1 MKTDSFKN
9 FSYVA
14 IGRTVAAGLQG
25 VFYLMFAILLS
36 PDVYGQMS
44 YFIAIAGTFSI
55 VSRFGLPFSATV
67 TLAKKN
73 HVMANQ
79 LNVLLLITTGAASI
93 VLLFINIYAAL
104 LCLCWSFFVMTQH
117 NLLGTH
123 EYKKFAWNVILKGIL
138 IIIIP
143 VSLYFVF
150 DLSGIILGMVIGNLL
165 VSLNWLKS
173 LQRQVFSFKDVKRSY
188 KTLIHNF
195 GLDSSLNL
203 TRVVDK
209 ILTVPLVGFAMTG
222 IYQFNLQ
229 ILFVME
235 ILPNAIHAFMLSE
248 ASRANN
254 SKKVIYLALIGSGLL
269 SLVVIITAPFVIEQ
283 FFPKF
288 QEGVLGLQIM
298 AISLIPLTIS
308 GIFSARLQVME
319 STKIGYSAIVRIGS
333 LLSLIVFLAEPY
345 GLIGLG
351 FAVLISILLNTGFIT
366 LLYYK
371 LEKKTGIGLVGEKGC

>member
-1 MKTDSFKN
+1 
-9 FSYVA
+9 
-14 IGRTVAAGLQG
+14 
-25 VFYLMFAILLS
+25 
-36 PDVYGQMS
+36 
-44 YFIAIAGTFSI
+44 
-55 VSRFGLPFSATV
+55 LPFSATV

-73 HVMANQ
+73 QVMANQ

-104 LCLCWSFFVMTQH
+104 LCLALSFFVMTQH
-117 NLLGTH
+117 NLLGIK
-123 EYKKFAWNVILKGIL
+123 EYKKFGWNVILKGIL

-150 DLSGIILGMVIGNLL
+150 DLSGIILGMAIGNLL

-173 LQRQVFSFKDVKRSY
+173 LQRQVFSFKDIKRNY
-188 KTLIHNF
+188 KIIIHNF

-203 TRVVDK
+203 PRVVDK
-209 ILTVPLVGFAMTG
+209 IVIVPLVGFAMTG

-235 ILPNAIHAFMLSE
+235 ILPNAIHAFLLSE
-248 ASRANN
+248 MSQENKN
-254 SKKVIYLALIGSGLL
+254 KKPIYFAIISAGLL
-269 SLVVIITAPFVIEQ
+269 SLLVIILAPFVIEL
-283 FFPKF
+283 FFSKF

-298 AISLIPLTIS
+298 AISLVPLTIS
-308 GIFSARLQVME
+308 AIFSARLQAME

-345 GLIGLG
+345 GFLGLG
-351 FAVLISILLNTGFIT
+351 LAVLISILLNTVFIT
-366 LLYYK
+366 ILYYK
-371 LEKKTGIGLVGEKGC
+371 LEKRTGIGLVGDNGY

>member
-1 MKTDSFKN
+1 MRNNNSFKN

-14 IGRTVAAGLQG
+14 IGRTVTAGLQG
-25 VFYLMFAILLS
+25 IFYLIFAILLS

-44 YFIAIAGTFSI
+44 YLIAIAGTFSI

-73 HVMANQ
+73 QKLANQ

-93 VLLFINIYAAL
+93 VLLFINIFAAI
-104 LCLCWSFFVMTQH
+104 LCLGLSFFVMTQH

-123 EYKKFAWNVILKGIL
+123 EYKKFGWNVIIKSIL

-150 DLSGIILGMVIGNLL
+150 DLPGIILGMALGNIF

-173 LQRQVFSFKDVKRSY
+173 LKKQVFSFKDVKKSY

-195 GLDSSLNL
+195 GLDSSLKL
-203 TRVVDK
+203 SRTVDK
-209 ILTVPLVGFAMTG
+209 IVTVPLVGFAMTG

-229 ILFVME
+229 ILFLME
-235 ILPNAIHAFMLSE
+235 ILPNAIHAFLLSE
-248 ASRANN
+248 TSQVNKN
-254 SKKVIYLALIGSGLL
+254 KKTNYLAIISAGLL
-269 SLVVIITAPFVIEQ
+269 SLLVIILAPFVIEL
-283 FFPKF
+283 FFSKY

-308 GIFSARLQVME
+308 AIFSARLQAME

-333 LLSLIVFLAEPY
+333 LLILIVFLAKPY
-345 GLIGLG
+345 GFLGLG
-351 FAVLISILLNTGFIT
+351 LAVLISILLNTGFIT

-371 LEKKTGIGLVGEKGC
+371 LEKRN

>member
-1 MKTDSFKN
+1 MKIDSFKN

-14 IGRTVAAGLQG
+14 IGRSVGAGLQG
-25 VFYLMFAILLS
+25 IFYLLFAILLS

-44 YFIAIAGTFSI
+44 YLIAIAGTFSI

-73 HVMANQ
+73 QVMANQ

-104 LCLCWSFFVMTQH
+104 LCLALSFFVMTQH

-123 EYKKFAWNVILKGIL
+123 EYKKFGWNAIIKGIL

-143 VSLYFVF
+143 FSLYFVL
-150 DLSGIILGMVIGNLL
+150 DLSGIILGMAFGNLL

-173 LQRQVFSFKDVKRSY
+173 LKKQVFSFKDIKRNY
-188 KTLIHNF
+188 KILIHNF

-209 ILTVPLVGFAMTG
+209 IVTVPLVGFAMTG

-235 ILPNAIHAFMLSE
+235 ILPNALYAFLLSE
-248 ASRANN
+248 TSRVNK

-269 SLVVIITAPFVIEQ
+269 SLVVIIVAPFVIEQ

-308 GIFSARLQVME
+308 GIFTARLQALE
-319 STKIGYSAIVRIGS
+319 STKIGYSAIIRIGS
-333 LLSLIVFLAEPY
+333 LLSLIVILAEPY

-351 FAVLISILLNTGFIT
+351 LAVLISILLNTAFIS
-366 LLYYK
+366 LLYFK
-371 LEKKTGIGLVGEKGC
+371 LEKKDRMGMVGKNGY

>member
-1 MKTDSFKN
+1 MTQKDPLKN

-25 VFYLMFAILLS
+25 VFYLIFAILLS

-55 VSRFGLPFSATV
+55 ISRFGLPFSATV
-67 TLAKKN
+67 ALAKKN
-73 HVMANQ
+73 QKLANQ

-93 VLLFINIYAAL
+93 VLLFINIFAAI
-104 LCLCWSFFVMTQH
+104 LCLGLSFFVMTQH

-123 EYKKFAWNVILKGIL
+123 EYKKFGWNVIIKSIL

-150 DLSGIILGMVIGNLL
+150 DLLGIILGMALGNIL

-173 LQRQVFSFKDVKRSY
+173 LKKQVFSFKDVKKSY

-195 GLDSSLNL
+195 GLDSSLKL
-203 TRVVDK
+203 SRTVDK
-209 ILTVPLVGFAMTG
+209 IVTVPLVGFAMTG

-229 ILFVME
+229 ILFLME
-235 ILPNAIHAFMLSE
+235 ILPNAIHAFLLSE
-248 ASRANN
+248 TSQVNKN
-254 SKKVIYLALIGSGLL
+254 KKTIYLAIISAGLL
-269 SLVVIITAPFVIEQ
+269 SLLVIILAPFVIEL
-283 FFPKF
+283 FFSKY

-308 GIFSARLQVME
+308 AIFSARLQAME
-319 STKIGYSAIVRIGS
+319 STKIGYSAIVRIAS
-333 LLSLIVFLAEPY
+333 LLILIVFLAKPY
-345 GLIGLG
+345 GFLGLG
-351 FAVLISILLNTGFIT
+351 LAVLISILLNTGFIT

-371 LEKKTGIGLVGEKGC
+371 LEKRN

>member
-1 MKTDSFKN
+1 MKTDSLKN

-14 IGRTVAAGLQG
+14 IGRSVGAGLQG
-25 VFYLMFAILLS
+25 IFYLLFAILLS

-44 YFIAIAGTFSI
+44 YLIAIAGTFSI

-73 HVMANQ
+73 QGIANQ
-79 LNVLLLITTGAASI
+79 LNVLLQIKTGAASA

-104 LCLCWSFFVMTQH
+104 LCLALSFFVMTQH
-117 NLLGTH
+117 NLLGIK
-123 EYKKFAWNVILKGIL
+123 EYKKFGWNVILKGIL

-150 DLSGIILGMVIGNLL
+150 DLSGIILGMAIGNLL

-173 LQRQVFSFKDVKRSY
+173 LQRQVFSFKDIKRNY
-188 KTLIHNF
+188 KILIHNF

-203 TRVVDK
+203 PRVVDK
-209 ILTVPLVGFAMTG
+209 IVIVPLVGFAMTG

-235 ILPNAIHAFMLSE
+235 ILPNAIHAFLLSE
-248 ASRANN
+248 MSQENKN
-254 SKKVIYLALIGSGLL
+254 KKPIYFAIISAGLL
-269 SLVVIITAPFVIEQ
+269 SLLVIILAPFVIEL
-283 FFPKF
+283 FFSKF

-298 AISLIPLTIS
+298 AISLVPLTIS
-308 GIFSARLQVME
+308 AIFSARLQAME

-345 GLIGLG
+345 GFLGLG
-351 FAVLISILLNTGFIT
+351 LAVLISILLNTVFIT
-366 LLYYK
+366 ILYYK
-371 LEKKTGIGLVGEKGC
+371 LEKRTGIGLVGDNGY

>member
-1 MKTDSFKN
+1 MKTNSFKN

-14 IGRTVAAGLQG
+14 IGRTVTAGLQG
-25 VFYLMFAILLS
+25 IFYLIFAILLS
-36 PDVYGQMS
+36 PEVYGQMS
-44 YFIAIAGTFSI
+44 YLIAIAGTFSI

-73 HVMANQ
+73 QVMANQ
-79 LNVLLLITTGAASI
+79 LNVLLLITSGVASI

-104 LCLCWSFFVMTQH
+104 LCLALSFFVMTQH
-117 NLLGTH
+117 NLLGNN
-123 EYKKFAWNVILKGIL
+123 EYKKFGWNAIIKGIL

-143 VSLYFVF
+143 FSLYFVL
-150 DLSGIILGMVIGNLL
+150 DLSGIILGMAIGNLL

-173 LQRQVFSFKDVKRSY
+173 LKKQVFSFKDIKRNY
-188 KTLIHNF
+188 KILIHNF

-203 TRVVDK
+203 PRVVDK
-209 ILTVPLVGFAMTG
+209 IVIVPLVGFAMTG

-235 ILPNAIHAFMLSE
+235 ILPNALHAFLLSE
-248 ASRANN
+248 ARVNK

-269 SLVVIITAPFVIEQ
+269 SILVIISAPFVIEQ
-283 FFPKF
+283 FFPKY
-288 QEGVLGLQIM
+288 QDGVLGLQIM
-298 AISLIPLTIS
+298 ALSILPLTIS
-308 GIFSARLQVME
+308 GIFNARLQSIE

-333 LLSLIVFLAEPY
+333 LLGLIVILAEPY

-351 FAVLISILLNTGFIT
+351 FAVLISILLNTAFIS
-366 LLYYK
+366 LLYFK
-371 LEKKTGIGLVGEKGC
+371 LEKKDRMGMVA

>member
-1 MKTDSFKN
+1 MRQKGPLKN

-25 VFYLMFAILLS
+25 VFYLIFAILLS

-55 VSRFGLPFSATV
+55 ISRFGLPFSATV
-67 TLAKKN
+67 ALAKKN
-73 HVMANQ
+73 QKLANQ

-93 VLLFINIYAAL
+93 VLLFINIFVAL
-104 LCLCWSFFVMTQH
+104 LCLGLSFFVMTQH

-123 EYKKFAWNVILKGIL
+123 EYKKFGWNVIIKSIL

-150 DLSGIILGMVIGNLL
+150 DLLGIILGMALGNIL

-173 LQRQVFSFKDVKRSY
+173 LKKQVFSFKDVKKSY

-195 GLDSSLNL
+195 GLDSSLKL
-203 TRVVDK
+203 SRTVDK
-209 ILTVPLVGFAMTG
+209 IVTVPLVGFAMTG

-229 ILFVME
+229 ILFLME
-235 ILPNAIHAFMLSE
+235 ILPNAIHVFLLSE
-248 ASRANN
+248 TSQVNKN
-254 SKKVIYLALIGSGLL
+254 KKTIYLAIISAGLL
-269 SLVVIITAPFVIEQ
+269 SLLVIILAPFVIEL
-283 FFPKF
+283 FFSKY

-308 GIFSARLQVME
+308 AIFSARLQAME
-319 STKIGYSAIVRIGS
+319 STKIGYSAIVRIAS
-333 LLSLIVFLAEPY
+333 LLILIVFLAKPY
-345 GLIGLG
+345 GFLGLG
-351 FAVLISILLNTGFIT
+351 LAVLISILLNTGFIT

-371 LEKKTGIGLVGEKGC
+371 LEKRN

>member
-1 MKTDSFKN
+1 LKN

-25 VFYLMFAILLS
+25 VFYLIFAILLS

-55 VSRFGLPFSATV
+55 ISRFGLPFSATV
-67 TLAKKN
+67 ALAKKN
-73 HVMANQ
+73 QKLANQ

-93 VLLFINIYAAL
+93 VLLFINIFAAI
-104 LCLCWSFFVMTQH
+104 LCLGLSFFVMTQH
-117 NLLGTH
+117 SLLGTH
-123 EYKKFAWNVILKGIL
+123 EYKKFGWNVIIKSIL

-150 DLSGIILGMVIGNLL
+150 DLPGIILGMALGNIF

-173 LQRQVFSFKDVKRSY
+173 LKKQVFSFKDVKKSY

-195 GLDSSLNL
+195 GLDSSLKL
-203 TRVVDK
+203 SRTVDK
-209 ILTVPLVGFAMTG
+209 IVTVPLVGFAMTG

-229 ILFVME
+229 ILFLME
-235 ILPNAIHAFMLSE
+235 ILPNAIHAFLLSE
-248 ASRANN
+248 TSQVNKN
-254 SKKVIYLALIGSGLL
+254 KKTNYLAIISAGLL
-269 SLVVIITAPFVIEQ
+269 SLLVIILAPFVIEL
-283 FFPKF
+283 FFSKY

-308 GIFSARLQVME
+308 AIFSARLQAME

-333 LLSLIVFLAEPY
+333 LLILIVFLAKPY
-345 GLIGLG
+345 GFLGLG
-351 FAVLISILLNTGFIT
+351 LAVLISILLNTGFIT

-371 LEKKTGIGLVGEKGC
+371 LEKRN